1 MKVEYSD
8 ASYASL
14 YPFAGV
20 PIIKDETQL
29 SKADYTP
36 SLIHWEAS
44 CGCVAGKL
52 YRNRQ
57 RILNGHATARAT
69 VRQRLTPKS
78 MGHPEGHSDQFPAP
92 PKAWEC
98 CGCKQKFY
106 NFEKECNFCATL
118 FCKDCKKIPWK

>member
-8 ASYASL
+8 ASYTSL
-14 YPFAGV
+14 YPFTEA
-20 PIIKDETQL
+20 PIVDDTKQL
-29 SKADYTP
+29 VVANYTP
-36 SLIHWEAS
+36 SLIVLKAS
-44 CGCVAGKL
+44 CGFVAAHGS
-52 YRNRQ
+52 RQ
-57 RILNGHATARAT
+57 RLLDGRTTAKAPT
-69 VRQRLTPKS
+69 SPRLTPKS

-98 CGCKQKFY
+98 CGCKQRFY